1 MAEIISIKEVR
12 IKLALKGAAEA
23 LQKAKTLVI
32 DGEDVPED
40 VIPRLEAI
48 VANLEEQLIAVIEE
62 DN

>member
-12 IKLALKGAAEA
+12 IKLALKNAAAA
-23 LQKAKTLVI
+23 LKRVKALVI
-32 DGEDVPED
+32 DGEDVPDD

-48 VANLEEQLIAVIEE
+48 VASLEEQLIAMIEE